1 MLLRK
6 KPNNRVAVVKIEGV
20 IADSERFGAARS
32 KIMASLKEAERA
44 RVRALIL
51 RVNSPGGSVAACQE
65 IFASIEQ
72 IKDKN
77 LPVVAS
83 MGDVAASGGVYV
95 SMAANEIFANP
106 GTVTGSIGV
115 IIRTSDLSHLYDKV
129 GISPKVV
136 KSGAHKDMLATYRS
150 FSKDEEL
157 LLQDVIND
165 THNQFVEVVAAS
177 RNKTKSEIEQIAD
190 GRIMTGRQAN
200 EAGLVDSLGGLDK
213 AIKRASA
220 LAGIEGDPQLLLF
233 QPRKRILQKL
243 FGPLS
248 NYGEKAAASSSLSG
262 IPLWLLPTFWPI

>member
-1 MLLRK
+1 MRLK
-6 KPNNRVAVVKIEGV
+6 SKSNNRIAIVKVEGV
-20 IADSERFGAARS
+20 IADSERFGAGRS

-51 RVNSPGGSVAACQE
+51 RVNSPGGSVATCQE
-65 IFASIEQ
+65 IFASIEHV
-72 IKDKN
+72 KDKGI
-77 LPVVAS
+77 PIVAS

-136 KSGAHKDMLATYRS
+136 KSGAYKDMLATYRA
-150 FSKDEEL
+150 FSKDEES

-177 RNKTKSEIEQIAD
+177 RNKTKDEIAQIAD
-190 GRIMTGRQAN
+190 GRIMTGRQAS
-200 EAGLVDSLGGLDK
+200 EAGLVDSLGGLDN

-220 LAGIEGDPQLLLF
+220 LAGLEGEPKLLLF
-233 QPRKRILQKL
+233 QPRKRMFQKL
-243 FGPLS
+243 FGSLTD
-248 NYGEKAAASSSLSG
+248 YGEKAAAGSSLSG